1 MRSFISFLFIDFHII
16 ILNDRNVLHLVS
28 LEGYK
33 EIVELL
39 IEKFIENK
47 INLNQKD
54 EDGRNPL
61 HLACSNKWKE
71 NKETVDLLIN
81 KRIDLNA
88 KDNNGRI
95 PLDLAQLN
103 GRKEIVNLLIS
114 KYIENG
120 DGVNLNPKKSC
131 IIS

>member
-1 MRSFISFLFIDFHII
+1 MDQKDE
-16 ILNDRNVLHLVS
+16 NDRNV
-28 LEGYK
+28 
-33 EIVELL
+33 
-39 IEKFIENK
+39 
-47 INLNQKD
+47 
-54 EDGRNPL
+54 L

-103 GRKEIVNLLIS
+103 GRKEIVNLLIN

-120 DGVNLNPKKSC
+120 NDINYLDHKKSC